1 MLQEIRFQDQVL
13 NPCKSIQETSE
24 EVMDFKARQLVSI
37 KVYKA
42 TEARCSIASSTDK
55 LSIEVYEKKIF
66 SSNFHPIRVY
76 MFRLSF
82 LTTLNIYKNYF
93 KGRQRLHECEAK
105 LCSCKL

>member
-1 MLQEIRFQDQVL
+1 MCLMLQGIRFQDQVL

-55 LSIEVYEKKIF
+55 LSIEVYEK
-66 SSNFHPIRVY
+66 
-76 MFRLSF
+76 
-82 LTTLNIYKNYF
+82 
-93 KGRQRLHECEAK
+93 
-105 LCSCKL
+105 